1 MSIRVSGVY
10 LVPSPAAN
18 NEPANEKPSNL
29 SVENNLHQQHH
40 HHHHHAAK
48 TVTIVAGP
56 QRSNSLDYLNFEEK
70 RQIIASSLSL
80 SDFLAHG
87 PAAAAAAAKEVAANT
102 VIAKKQNGAALRTNS
117 LGSGART
124 PPLERKSKFSAL
136 GRLFKPWKW
145 KRKKKSDKFEAASLS
160 LERKISVRASRDEL
174 VQKGILLPVIRSTS
188 FPENETGGDSP
199 DSQKP
204 PTPQQTPQQQQQQQQ
219 HQHQQQ
225 QQQQQANIGGIGGGG
240 GGGTPAATPTSAVGT
255 VQQSQQSQQ
264 VASATPT
271 PTTANPHSTG
281 PPSNQPS
288 PHPSPLYP
296 GIPQPG
302 QPNGNTQASTSSR
315 TPTRLRGTIV
325 AVVISLGLRAQPSR
339 RSARHPSA
347 ARSAIFGRVRPA
359 RDKERRRAAD
369 RSVRWTLLRGAHL
382 EWSVDCTRFR
392 RARAQ
397 LVIDS
402 HFRHRSASSE
412 LCEICQG
419 HTVIAKISS
428 QVSESSRRA
437 SADLWIHPS
446 RGSTGGGRIVEIQRF
461 RDEDSFFPVQNLL
474 STLTPR
480 SILKR
485 IDEVVIERIHI
496 ISERRVERANTKSQK
511 EEMSGVGF
519 LAAVKTFTPGGRRR
533 RRCEK
538 QQKVLEL
545 PPGYAMQPD
554 VVPCWDAA
562 PPITPPAAFLP
573 PGYKK
578 GFPEPKKEKTEQS
591 ANGAVSPSG
600 EPQPNQGTATTGSL
614 PISAAPPNS
623 GDQQKPSRPNT
634 LEARVVAR
642 RLILFDMEKGVLDQ
656 SSENQ
661 QVIERCYP
669 LPPQNT
675 LMLSELPEP
684 PIPLSEIGP
693 IPPPPMFSSSSPTL
707 LLAKQRQ
714 IRNPLSS
721 DYEDEEDEEDFDV
734 EEEDNMYVPRM
745 SQPDPTI
752 DTSRVEEI
760 PAKEPK
766 FHAVPLKSVLK
777 KRGSGSGPGTPQ
789 NTPTQENRP
798 LTLRQELH
806 ASFNSRPV
814 RFGLA
819 LPCTL
824 ENKENARPY
833 VIREDAD
840 GDSGDGQV
848 LYRDEYDDEKSRLAA
863 KIARKESLSLKLAL
877 RPDRQ
882 ELINRNILQLQT
894 DNERQETKEAIG
906 AKLIRRLSMRPTQE
920 ELEERN
926 ILKKQSPA
934 EEKKQKE
941 EKKRYLLRKL
951 SFRPTVEELKE
962 KKIIRFNDY
971 IEVTQA
977 HDYDRRADKP
987 WTRLTPKD
995 KAAIRKELNEFKS
1008 SEMAVHE
1015 DSRHLTRFHRP

>member
-18 NEPANEKPSNL
+18 EGNNEKAGNL
-29 SVENNLHQQHH
+29 PAENNLHQQ

-188 FPENETGGDSP
+188 FPENETITDST
-199 DSQKP
+199 DGQKP
-204 PTPQQTPQQQQQQQQ
+204 PTPQQT
-219 HQHQQQ
+219 HQQQ
-225 QQQQQANIGGIGGGG
+225 QQQPASEGVGTGGS
-240 GGGTPAATPTSAVGT
+240 GTPAATPTSAGT
-255 VQQSQQSQQ
+255 MQQSQQSQQ
-264 VASATPT
+264 VTSATPT

-281 PPSNQPS
+281 PPSDQPS
-288 PHPSPLYP
+288 PHLSSLYP

-302 QPNGNTQASTSSR
+302 QPNGSTQ
-315 TPTRLRGTIV
+315 
-325 AVVISLGLRAQPSR
+325 
-339 RSARHPSA
+339 
-347 ARSAIFGRVRPA
+347 
-359 RDKERRRAAD
+359 
-369 RSVRWTLLRGAHL
+369 
-382 EWSVDCTRFR
+382 VD
-392 RARAQ
+392 
-397 LVIDS
+397 
-402 HFRHRSASSE
+402 
-412 LCEICQG
+412 
-419 HTVIAKISS
+419 
-428 QVSESSRRA
+428 
-437 SADLWIHPS
+437 
-446 RGSTGGGRIVEIQRF
+446 
-461 RDEDSFFPVQNLL
+461 
-474 STLTPR
+474 
-480 SILKR
+480 
-485 IDEVVIERIHI
+485 
-496 ISERRVERANTKSQK
+496 
-511 EEMSGVGF
+511 
-519 LAAVKTFTPGGRRR
+519 
-533 RRCEK
+533 
-538 QQKVLEL
+538 
-545 PPGYAMQPD
+545 
-554 VVPCWDAA
+554 
-562 PPITPPAAFLP
+562 
-573 PGYKK
+573 
-578 GFPEPKKEKTEQS
+578 
-591 ANGAVSPSG
+591 
-600 EPQPNQGTATTGSL
+600 
-614 PISAAPPNS
+614 
-623 GDQQKPSRPNT
+623 
-634 LEARVVAR
+634 
-642 RLILFDMEKGVLDQ
+642 KGVLEQ
-656 SSENQ
+656 SGENQ
-661 QVIERCYP
+661 QVIEWCFP
-669 LPPQNT
+669 LPSQNT
-675 LMLSELPEP
+675 MMLSELPEP

-714 IRNPLSS
+714 TRNPLSS
-721 DYEDEEDEEDFDV
+721 DYEDEEDEEDFDGDD
-734 EEEDNMYVPRM
+734 EDNVYVVRM

-798 LTLRQELH
+798 LTLRQELQ
-806 ASFNSRPV
+806 ASFKRPPLRPRMRICSRPV
-814 RFGLA
+814 RFGFA
-819 LPCTL
+819 LPSTL

-833 VIREDAD
+833 VIREDVD

-848 LYRDEYDDEKSRLAA
+848 LYRDDYDDEKSRLAA
-863 KIARKESLSLKLAL
+863 KIARKESLSLKLSL

-882 ELINRNILQLQT
+882 ELINRNILQLQS

-977 HDYDRRADKP
+977 HEYDRRADKP

-1015 DSRHLTRFHRP
+1015 NSRHLTRFHRP

>member
-10 LVPSPAAN
+10 LVPSTPAAN
-18 NEPANEKPSNL
+18 EPNNEKPSNL
-29 SVENNLHQQHH
+29 SVENSLHQQ

-174 VQKGILLPVIRSTS
+174 VQKGILLPVIRTTS
-188 FPENETGGDSP
+188 FPENETASDSP
-199 DSQKP
+199 DGQKP

-219 HQHQQQ
+219 QQQSQQQ
-225 QQQQQANIGGIGGGG
+225 QQQQQQQPGTGVHAGGGG
-240 GGGTPAATPTSAVGT
+240 NPASTPTST
-255 VQQSQQSQQ
+255 SNTQQSQQSQQ
-264 VASATPT
+264 AGSATPT

-281 PPSNQPS
+281 PPSSNQPS

-296 GIPQPG
+296 GMPQPG
-302 QPNGNTQASTSSR
+302 QPNGSTQ
-315 TPTRLRGTIV
+315 
-325 AVVISLGLRAQPSR
+325 
-339 RSARHPSA
+339 
-347 ARSAIFGRVRPA
+347 
-359 RDKERRRAAD
+359 
-369 RSVRWTLLRGAHL
+369 
-382 EWSVDCTRFR
+382 
-392 RARAQ
+392 
-397 LVIDS
+397 
-402 HFRHRSASSE
+402 
-412 LCEICQG
+412 
-419 HTVIAKISS
+419 
-428 QVSESSRRA
+428 
-437 SADLWIHPS
+437 
-446 RGSTGGGRIVEIQRF
+446 
-461 RDEDSFFPVQNLL
+461 
-474 STLTPR
+474 
-480 SILKR
+480 
-485 IDEVVIERIHI
+485 
-496 ISERRVERANTKSQK
+496 
-511 EEMSGVGF
+511 
-519 LAAVKTFTPGGRRR
+519 
-533 RRCEK
+533 
-538 QQKVLEL
+538 
-545 PPGYAMQPD
+545 
-554 VVPCWDAA
+554 
-562 PPITPPAAFLP
+562 
-573 PGYKK
+573 
-578 GFPEPKKEKTEQS
+578 EPKKEKTEQS

-600 EPQPNQGTATTGSL
+600 EPQSNQGTATIGTTGSV
-614 PISAAPPNS
+614 PVTASTPNS
-623 GDQQKPSRPNT
+623 GDHQKPSRPNT
-634 LEARVVAR
+634 LEARVMAG
-642 RLILFDMEKGVLDQ
+642 RLILFDMDKGVLDQ
-656 SSENQ
+656 SSENNQ

-707 LLAKQRQ
+707 LMGRQR
-714 IRNPLSS
+714 RTRPRRFTWEPYEA
-721 DYEDEEDEEDFDV
+721 DEDEEEVDA
-734 EEEDNMYVPRM
+734 EEEDNMYNMPRM
-745 SQPDPTI
+745 SQPDPSI
-752 DTSRVEEI
+752 DTSRFEEI

-777 KRGSGSGPGTPQ
+777 KRSSGSGPGTPQ

-806 ASFNSRPV
+806 ASFVLANSRPV

-840 GDSGDGQV
+840 GEPGDGQV
-848 LYRDEYDDEKSRLAA
+848 LYRDEYEDEKSRLAA

-894 DNERQETKEAIG
+894 DNEKQETKQAIG

>member
-10 LVPSPAAN
+10 LVPTSPGAN
-18 NEPANEKPSNL
+18 DNGGNDKNL
-29 SVENNLHQQHH
+29 DHHHQQQQQQQQQHH
-40 HHHHHAAK
+40 HHHHHHHHSTK
-48 TVTIVAGP
+48 TVTIVTAP

-160 LERKISVRASRDEL
+160 LERKISVRATRDEL
-174 VQKGILLPVIRSTS
+174 VQKGILQPVIRSTS
-188 FPENETGGDSP
+188 FPENETINESADA
-199 DSQKP
+199 QKP
-204 PTPQQTPQQQQQQQQ
+204 PTPQQAPQQQQQQLPLL
-219 HQHQQQ
+219 QQQ
-225 QQQQQANIGGIGGGG
+225 QQQPSGGTVTGGIGGGD
-240 GGGTPAATPTSAVGT
+240 GTPAATPTSAVNL
-255 VQQSQQSQQ
+255 QQSQQAIS
-264 VASATPT
+264 SATPT

-281 PPSNQPS
+281 PPSNNQPS

-296 GIPQPG
+296 GIPQQVG
-302 QPNGNTQASTSSR
+302 QPNGSTQ
-315 TPTRLRGTIV
+315 
-325 AVVISLGLRAQPSR
+325 
-339 RSARHPSA
+339 
-347 ARSAIFGRVRPA
+347 
-359 RDKERRRAAD
+359 
-369 RSVRWTLLRGAHL
+369 
-382 EWSVDCTRFR
+382 
-392 RARAQ
+392 
-397 LVIDS
+397 
-402 HFRHRSASSE
+402 
-412 LCEICQG
+412 
-419 HTVIAKISS
+419 
-428 QVSESSRRA
+428 
-437 SADLWIHPS
+437 
-446 RGSTGGGRIVEIQRF
+446 VE
-461 RDEDSFFPVQNLL
+461 
-474 STLTPR
+474 
-480 SILKR
+480 KR
-485 IDEVVIERIHI
+485 
-496 ISERRVERANTKSQK
+496 
-511 EEMSGVGF
+511 
-519 LAAVKTFTPGGRRR
+519 
-533 RRCEK
+533 
-538 QQKVLEL
+538 
-545 PPGYAMQPD
+545 
-554 VVPCWDAA
+554 
-562 PPITPPAAFLP
+562 
-573 PGYKK
+573 
-578 GFPEPKKEKTEQS
+578 
-591 ANGAVSPSG
+591 
-600 EPQPNQGTATTGSL
+600 
-614 PISAAPPNS
+614 
-623 GDQQKPSRPNT
+623 
-634 LEARVVAR
+634 
-642 RLILFDMEKGVLDQ
+642 VLDPQ
-656 SSENQ
+656 GADQ
-661 QVIERCYP
+661 QVIEKCYP

-693 IPPPPMFSSSSPTL
+693 IPPPPMFSSPSPTL
-707 LLAKQRQ
+707 LARQRQ
-714 IRNPLSS
+714 IPLS
-721 DYEDEEDEEDFDV
+721 DCEDEDEEDIDV
-734 EEEDNMYVPRM
+734 EEEDDNMYVFRV
-745 SQPDPTI
+745 SQPDPAI

-777 KRGSGSGPGTPQ
+777 KRGPGSGPGTPQ

-806 ASFNSRPV
+806 ASFKRPPLRPRMRICSRPV

-833 VIREDAD
+833 VIREDVD
-840 GDSGDGQV
+840 GDPGDGQV
-848 LYRDEYDDEKSRLAA
+848 LYRDDYDDEKSRLAA

>member
-1 MSIRVSGVY
+1 MSLWRF
-10 LVPSPAAN
+10 
-18 NEPANEKPSNL
+18 
-29 SVENNLHQQHH
+29 
-40 HHHHHAAK
+40 
-48 TVTIVAGP
+48 GP
-56 QRSNSLDYLNFEEK
+56 FRD
-70 RQIIASSLSL
+70 
-80 SDFLAHG
+80 
-87 PAAAAAAAKEVAANT
+87 
-102 VIAKKQNGAALRTNS
+102 AKKQNGAALRTNS

-188 FPENETGGDSP
+188 FPENETISESATDA
-199 DSQKP
+199 QKP
-204 PTPQQTPQQQQQQQQ
+204 PSPQQTPQQQQQQQQ
-219 HQHQQQ
+219 PSQQQ
-225 QQQQQANIGGIGGGG
+225 PPGGTVAGGTGGGD
-240 GGGTPAATPTSAVGT
+240 GTPAATPTSVGN
-255 VQQSQQSQQ
+255 VQQSQQA
-264 VASATPT
+264 VPSATPT
-271 PTTANPHSTG
+271 PTTANPHSTAG
-281 PPSNQPS
+281 PPSSNQPS

-296 GIPQPG
+296 VMPPQAS
-302 QPNGNTQASTSSR
+302 QPNGSTQ
-315 TPTRLRGTIV
+315 
-325 AVVISLGLRAQPSR
+325 
-339 RSARHPSA
+339 
-347 ARSAIFGRVRPA
+347 
-359 RDKERRRAAD
+359 
-369 RSVRWTLLRGAHL
+369 
-382 EWSVDCTRFR
+382 
-392 RARAQ
+392 
-397 LVIDS
+397 
-402 HFRHRSASSE
+402 
-412 LCEICQG
+412 
-419 HTVIAKISS
+419 
-428 QVSESSRRA
+428 
-437 SADLWIHPS
+437 
-446 RGSTGGGRIVEIQRF
+446 
-461 RDEDSFFPVQNLL
+461 
-474 STLTPR
+474 
-480 SILKR
+480 
-485 IDEVVIERIHI
+485 
-496 ISERRVERANTKSQK
+496 
-511 EEMSGVGF
+511 
-519 LAAVKTFTPGGRRR
+519 
-533 RRCEK
+533 
-538 QQKVLEL
+538 
-545 PPGYAMQPD
+545 
-554 VVPCWDAA
+554 
-562 PPITPPAAFLP
+562 
-573 PGYKK
+573 
-578 GFPEPKKEKTEQS
+578 EPKKEKTEQN
-591 ANGAVSPSG
+591 ANGAISPNG
-600 EPQPNQGTATTGSL
+600 EPQAANLGTATTGSAV
-614 PISAAPPNS
+614 PVPGPAPDAGN
-623 GDQQKPSRPNT
+623 QQKPNRPNT
-634 LEARVVAR
+634 LDPRVIAR
-642 RLILFDMEKGVLDQ
+642 RLILFDMDKGVLDQ
-656 SSENQ
+656 SADNQ

-693 IPPPPMFSSSSPTL
+693 IPPPPMFSSPSPTL
-707 LLAKQRQ
+707 LARQRQ
-714 IRNPLSS
+714 IPVS
-721 DYEDEEDEEDFDV
+721 DCEDEDEEDVDV
-734 EEEDNMYVPRM
+734 EEEDDNMYAFRV
-745 SQPDPTI
+745 SQPDPAI

-806 ASFNSRPV
+806 ASFKRPPLRPRMRICSRPV

-848 LYRDEYDDEKSRLAA
+848 LYRDDYDDEKNSTPSVSTGRLAA

>member
-1 MSIRVSGVY
+1 MSVRVSGVY
-10 LVPSPAAN
+10 LVPTSATNAN
-18 NEPANEKPSNL
+18 NESNNERSN
-29 SVENNLHQQHH
+29 NNLVPSHESNFQQAQQHQQHQQQHH
-40 HHHHHAAK
+40 HHHHDHQQLQQQRHQQQQQHRQQQQQQQYHPTK
-48 TVTIVAGP
+48 TVTIAPTP

-87 PAAAAAAAKEVAANT
+87 PAAAAAAAAKEVAANT
-102 VIAKKQNGAALRTNS
+102 VIAKKQNGTALRTNS

-188 FPENETGGDSP
+188 FPENETIGDLT
-199 DSQKP
+199 DTQKP
-204 PTPQQTPQQQQQQQQ
+204 PSPQLTPQQQQQSQQQSQQQQQQQQ
-219 HQHQQQ
+219 QQSQQQSQQQQQHQSQQTQSQQQ
-225 QQQQQANIGGIGGGG
+225 QQQQQLQQQQQQQLQQQQQQQVQSVNISNGAGN
-240 GGGTPAATPTSAVGT
+240 TSVPTSTST
-255 VQQSQQSQQ
+255 VSLQQSQQ
-264 VASATPT
+264 VASSTPT
-271 PTTANPHSTG
+271 PTTANSHSSG
-281 PPSNQPS
+281 SSNNSS
-288 PHPSPLYP
+288 PHPPPHYP
-296 GIPQPG
+296 GIPSSQGG
-302 QPNGNTQASTSSR
+302 QTNGNTQ
-315 TPTRLRGTIV
+315 
-325 AVVISLGLRAQPSR
+325 
-339 RSARHPSA
+339 
-347 ARSAIFGRVRPA
+347 
-359 RDKERRRAAD
+359 
-369 RSVRWTLLRGAHL
+369 
-382 EWSVDCTRFR
+382 
-392 RARAQ
+392 
-397 LVIDS
+397 
-402 HFRHRSASSE
+402 
-412 LCEICQG
+412 
-419 HTVIAKISS
+419 
-428 QVSESSRRA
+428 
-437 SADLWIHPS
+437 
-446 RGSTGGGRIVEIQRF
+446 
-461 RDEDSFFPVQNLL
+461 
-474 STLTPR
+474 
-480 SILKR
+480 
-485 IDEVVIERIHI
+485 
-496 ISERRVERANTKSQK
+496 
-511 EEMSGVGF
+511 
-519 LAAVKTFTPGGRRR
+519 
-533 RRCEK
+533 
-538 QQKVLEL
+538 
-545 PPGYAMQPD
+545 
-554 VVPCWDAA
+554 
-562 PPITPPAAFLP
+562 
-573 PGYKK
+573 
-578 GFPEPKKEKTEQS
+578 EPKKEKTEQS
-591 ANGAVSPSG
+591 ANGAVSASA
-600 EPQPNQGTATTGSL
+600 ETQVNQSTTTGVGV
-614 PISAAPPNS
+614 PISGTTTNTG
-623 GDQQKPSRPNT
+623 GDQQKPNRPNT
-634 LEARVVAR
+634 LDARVVAR

-656 SSENQ
+656 SAENQQ

-693 IPPPPMFSSSSPTL
+693 IPPPPMFSSPSPTMVTR
-707 LLAKQRQ
+707 QRQ
-714 IRNPLSS
+714 QQIPLS
-721 DYEDEEDEEDFDV
+721 DCEDEVYVSFVDDEDIDV
-734 EEEDNMYVPRM
+734 EEEDDNLYVFRV
-745 SQPDPTI
+745 SQPDPAI
-752 DTSRVEEI
+752 DTSRIEEI

-766 FHAVPLKSVLK
+766 FHAMPLKSALK
-777 KRGSGSGPGTPQ
+777 KKGSGSGPGTPQ

-833 VIREDAD
+833 VIREDVD
-840 GDSGDGQV
+840 GDGSDGQV
-848 LYRDEYDDEKSRLAA
+848 LYREDYDDEKTRLAA

-906 AKLIRRLSMRPTQE
+906 ARLIRRLSMRPTQE

>member
-1 MSIRVSGVY
+1 MAETRDSAVVADTVTGAASGQQPTIPESGAPRDED
-10 LVPSPAAN
+10 PSGRP
-18 NEPANEKPSNL
+18 
-29 SVENNLHQQHH
+29 VEENT
-40 HHHHHAAK
+40 K
-48 TVTIVAGP
+48 TVVSEAADKEQT
-56 QRSNSLDYLNFEEK
+56 K
-70 RQIIASSLSL
+70 QING
-80 SDFLAHG
+80 D
-87 PAAAAAAAKEVAANT
+87 V
-102 VIAKKQNGAALRTNS
+102 AKKQNGAALRTNS

-188 FPENETGGDSP
+188 YPENETISESATDA
-199 DSQKP
+199 QKP
-204 PTPQQTPQQQQQQQQ
+204 PSPQQTPQQQQQQQQ
-219 HQHQQQ
+219 PSQQQ
-225 QQQQQANIGGIGGGG
+225 PPGGTVAGGTGGGD
-240 GGGTPAATPTSAVGT
+240 GTPAATPTSAGN
-255 VQQSQQSQQ
+255 VQQSQQA
-264 VASATPT
+264 VPSATPT
-271 PTTANPHSTG
+271 PTTTNPHSTAG
-281 PPSNQPS
+281 PPSSNQPS

-296 GIPQPG
+296 VMPQ
-302 QPNGNTQASTSSR
+302 QAS
-315 TPTRLRGTIV
+315 
-325 AVVISLGLRAQPSR
+325 
-339 RSARHPSA
+339 
-347 ARSAIFGRVRPA
+347 
-359 RDKERRRAAD
+359 
-369 RSVRWTLLRGAHL
+369 
-382 EWSVDCTRFR
+382 
-392 RARAQ
+392 Q
-397 LVIDS
+397 LN
-402 HFRHRSASSE
+402 
-412 LCEICQG
+412 
-419 HTVIAKISS
+419 
-428 QVSESSRRA
+428 
-437 SADLWIHPS
+437 
-446 RGSTGGGRIVEIQRF
+446 GSTQ
-461 RDEDSFFPVQNLL
+461 
-474 STLTPR
+474 
-480 SILKR
+480 
-485 IDEVVIERIHI
+485 
-496 ISERRVERANTKSQK
+496 
-511 EEMSGVGF
+511 
-519 LAAVKTFTPGGRRR
+519 
-533 RRCEK
+533 
-538 QQKVLEL
+538 
-545 PPGYAMQPD
+545 
-554 VVPCWDAA
+554 
-562 PPITPPAAFLP
+562 
-573 PGYKK
+573 
-578 GFPEPKKEKTEQS
+578 EPKKEKTEQN
-591 ANGAVSPSG
+591 ANGAISPNG
-600 EPQPNQGTATTGSL
+600 EPQAANLGTATTGSAV
-614 PISAAPPNS
+614 PVPGPAPDAGN
-623 GDQQKPSRPNT
+623 QQKPNRPNT
-634 LEARVVAR
+634 LDPRVIAR
-642 RLILFDMEKGVLDQ
+642 RLILFDMDKGVLDQ
-656 SSENQ
+656 SADNQ

-693 IPPPPMFSSSSPTL
+693 IPPPPMFSSPSPTL
-707 LLAKQRQ
+707 LARQRQ
-714 IRNPLSS
+714 IPVS
-721 DYEDEEDEEDFDV
+721 DCEDEDEEDVDV
-734 EEEDNMYVPRM
+734 EEEDDNMYAFRV
-745 SQPDPTI
+745 SQPDPAI

-806 ASFNSRPV
+806 ASFKRPPLRPRMRICSRPV

-833 VIREDAD
+833 VIREDTD

-848 LYRDEYDDEKSRLAA
+848 LYRDDYDDEKNSMPSVSTGRLAA

>member
-10 LVPSPAAN
+10 LVPAASPGATDNAGN
-18 NEPANEKPSNL
+18 DKGGSLA
-29 SVENNLHQQHH
+29 VEGNLHHHHQQQQHQHH
-40 HHHHHAAK
+40 HHHSTTK
-48 TVTIVAGP
+48 TVTIVTAP

-87 PAAAAAAAKEVAANT
+87 PTAAAAAAKEVAANT

-188 FPENETGGDSP
+188 FLENETISDP
-199 DSQKP
+199 AADAQKP
-204 PTPQQTPQQQQQQQQ
+204 PTPQQTPQQPQQQQPPS
-219 HQHQQQ
+219 QHQQQ
-225 QQQQQANIGGIGGGG
+225 PCGGTVSTGGGD
-240 GGGTPAATPTSAVGT
+240 GTPVVTPTSASNA
-255 VQQSQQSQQ
+255 QQSQQSQQ
-264 VASATPT
+264 AVPSVTPT
-271 PTTANPHSTG
+271 STANPHSGIG
-281 PPSNQPS
+281 PPSSNQPS

-296 GIPQPG
+296 GMPQQTG
-302 QPNGNTQASTSSR
+302 QSNGGTQ
-315 TPTRLRGTIV
+315 
-325 AVVISLGLRAQPSR
+325 
-339 RSARHPSA
+339 
-347 ARSAIFGRVRPA
+347 
-359 RDKERRRAAD
+359 
-369 RSVRWTLLRGAHL
+369 
-382 EWSVDCTRFR
+382 
-392 RARAQ
+392 
-397 LVIDS
+397 
-402 HFRHRSASSE
+402 
-412 LCEICQG
+412 
-419 HTVIAKISS
+419 
-428 QVSESSRRA
+428 
-437 SADLWIHPS
+437 
-446 RGSTGGGRIVEIQRF
+446 
-461 RDEDSFFPVQNLL
+461 
-474 STLTPR
+474 
-480 SILKR
+480 
-485 IDEVVIERIHI
+485 
-496 ISERRVERANTKSQK
+496 
-511 EEMSGVGF
+511 
-519 LAAVKTFTPGGRRR
+519 
-533 RRCEK
+533 
-538 QQKVLEL
+538 
-545 PPGYAMQPD
+545 
-554 VVPCWDAA
+554 
-562 PPITPPAAFLP
+562 
-573 PGYKK
+573 
-578 GFPEPKKEKTEQS
+578 EPKKEKTEQS
-591 ANGAVSPSG
+591 ANGAISPSG
-600 EPQPNQGTATTGSL
+600 GEPQAANLGSATTG
-614 PISAAPPNS
+614 PAAPVTGPVPDH
-623 GDQQKPSRPNT
+623 GDQQKPNRPNT
-634 LEARVVAR
+634 LDARVVAR
-642 RLILFDMEKGVLDQ
+642 RLILFDMDKGVLDQ
-656 SSENQ
+656 SADNQ

-669 LPPQNT
+669 LPSQNTT

-693 IPPPPMFSSSSPTL
+693 IPPPPMFSSPSPTL
-707 LLAKQRQ
+707 LTRQRQ
-714 IRNPLSS
+714 IPLS
-721 DYEDEEDEEDFDV
+721 DCEDEDEDDVDV
-734 EEEDNMYVPRM
+734 EEEDDNMYVFRV
-745 SQPDPTI
+745 SQPDPSI

-806 ASFNSRPV
+806 ASFKRPPLRPRMRICSRPV

-848 LYRDEYDDEKSRLAA
+848 LYRDDYDDEKNSTPSVSTGRLAA

-1015 DSRHLTRFHRP
+1015 ESRHLTRFHRP

>member
-10 LVPSPAAN
+10 LVPTSPGATDNGGNDKSGGLA
-18 NEPANEKPSNL
+18 
-29 SVENNLHQQHH
+29 VDGNLHHQQQHH
-40 HHHHHAAK
+40 HHHHHSTTK
-48 TVTIVAGP
+48 TVTIVTAP

-188 FPENETGGDSP
+188 FPENETISESATDA
-199 DSQKP
+199 QKP

-219 HQHQQQ
+219 PSQQQ
-225 QQQQQANIGGIGGGG
+225 PPGGTVAGGTGGGD
-240 GGGTPAATPTSAVGT
+240 GTPAATPTSAGN
-255 VQQSQQSQQ
+255 VQQSQQA
-264 VASATPT
+264 VPSATPT
-271 PTTANPHSTG
+271 PTTANPHSTAG
-281 PPSNQPS
+281 PPSSNQPS

-296 GIPQPG
+296 VMPQQAS
-302 QPNGNTQASTSSR
+302 QPNGSTQ
-315 TPTRLRGTIV
+315 
-325 AVVISLGLRAQPSR
+325 
-339 RSARHPSA
+339 
-347 ARSAIFGRVRPA
+347 
-359 RDKERRRAAD
+359 
-369 RSVRWTLLRGAHL
+369 
-382 EWSVDCTRFR
+382 
-392 RARAQ
+392 
-397 LVIDS
+397 
-402 HFRHRSASSE
+402 
-412 LCEICQG
+412 
-419 HTVIAKISS
+419 
-428 QVSESSRRA
+428 
-437 SADLWIHPS
+437 
-446 RGSTGGGRIVEIQRF
+446 
-461 RDEDSFFPVQNLL
+461 
-474 STLTPR
+474 
-480 SILKR
+480 
-485 IDEVVIERIHI
+485 
-496 ISERRVERANTKSQK
+496 
-511 EEMSGVGF
+511 
-519 LAAVKTFTPGGRRR
+519 
-533 RRCEK
+533 
-538 QQKVLEL
+538 
-545 PPGYAMQPD
+545 
-554 VVPCWDAA
+554 
-562 PPITPPAAFLP
+562 
-573 PGYKK
+573 
-578 GFPEPKKEKTEQS
+578 EPKKEKTEQN
-591 ANGAVSPSG
+591 ANGAISPNG
-600 EPQPNQGTATTGSL
+600 EPQAANLGTATTGSAV
-614 PISAAPPNS
+614 PVPGPAPDAGN
-623 GDQQKPSRPNT
+623 QQKPNRPNT
-634 LEARVVAR
+634 LDPRVIAR
-642 RLILFDMEKGVLDQ
+642 RLILFDMDKGVLDQ
-656 SSENQ
+656 SADNQ

-693 IPPPPMFSSSSPTL
+693 IPPPPMFSSPSPTL
-707 LLAKQRQ
+707 LARQRQ
-714 IRNPLSS
+714 IPVS
-721 DYEDEEDEEDFDV
+721 DCEDEDEEDVDV
-734 EEEDNMYVPRM
+734 EEEDDNMYAFRV
-745 SQPDPTI
+745 SQPDPAI

-848 LYRDEYDDEKSRLAA
+848 LYRDDYDDEKNSTPSVSTGRLAA

>member
-18 NEPANEKPSNL
+18 NESGNEKPSNL
-29 SVENNLHQQHH
+29 SVENNLHQQ
-40 HHHHHAAK
+40 HHHHAAK

-188 FPENETGGDSP
+188 FPENETAGDSP
-199 DSQKP
+199 DGQKP

-219 HQHQQQ
+219 QPQQQ
-225 QQQQQANIGGIGGGG
+225 QPAAGGIGTGGVG
-240 GGGTPAATPTSAVGT
+240 GGGTPAATPTSAGT

-302 QPNGNTQASTSSR
+302 QPNGSTQ
-315 TPTRLRGTIV
+315 
-325 AVVISLGLRAQPSR
+325 
-339 RSARHPSA
+339 
-347 ARSAIFGRVRPA
+347 
-359 RDKERRRAAD
+359 
-369 RSVRWTLLRGAHL
+369 
-382 EWSVDCTRFR
+382 
-392 RARAQ
+392 
-397 LVIDS
+397 
-402 HFRHRSASSE
+402 
-412 LCEICQG
+412 
-419 HTVIAKISS
+419 
-428 QVSESSRRA
+428 
-437 SADLWIHPS
+437 
-446 RGSTGGGRIVEIQRF
+446 
-461 RDEDSFFPVQNLL
+461 
-474 STLTPR
+474 
-480 SILKR
+480 
-485 IDEVVIERIHI
+485 
-496 ISERRVERANTKSQK
+496 
-511 EEMSGVGF
+511 
-519 LAAVKTFTPGGRRR
+519 
-533 RRCEK
+533 
-538 QQKVLEL
+538 
-545 PPGYAMQPD
+545 
-554 VVPCWDAA
+554 
-562 PPITPPAAFLP
+562 
-573 PGYKK
+573 
-578 GFPEPKKEKTEQS
+578 EPKKEKTEQS

-600 EPQPNQGTATTGSL
+600 EPQANQGTATTV
-614 PISAAPPNS
+614 PISVAPPNS
-623 GDQQKPSRPNT
+623 GNQQKPSRPNT

-642 RLILFDMEKGVLDQ
+642 RLILFDTELEKGVLDQ

-721 DYEDEEDEEDFDV
+721 DYEEEEDEEDFDV

-745 SQPDPTI
+745 SQPDPAI

-806 ASFNSRPV
+806 ASFKRPPLRPRMRICSRPV

-1015 DSRHLTRFHRP
+1015 DSRHLTR

>member
-1 MSIRVSGVY
+1 MSVRVSGVY
-10 LVPSPAAN
+10 LVPTSATNAN
-18 NEPANEKPSNL
+18 NESNNERSN
-29 SVENNLHQQHH
+29 NNLVPSHESNFQQAQQHQQHQQQHH
-40 HHHHHAAK
+40 HHHHDHQQLQQQRHQQQQQHRQQQQQQQYHPTK
-48 TVTIVAGP
+48 TVTIAPTP

-87 PAAAAAAAKEVAANT
+87 PAAAAAAAAKEVAANT
-102 VIAKKQNGAALRTNS
+102 VIAKKQNGTALRTNS

-188 FPENETGGDSP
+188 FPENETIGDLT
-199 DSQKP
+199 DTQKP
-204 PTPQQTPQQQQQQQQ
+204 PSPQLTPQQQQQSQQQSQQQQQQQQ
-219 HQHQQQ
+219 QQSQQQSQQQQQHQSQQTQSQQQ
-225 QQQQQANIGGIGGGG
+225 QQQQQLQQQQQQQLQQQQQQQVQSVNISNGAGN
-240 GGGTPAATPTSAVGT
+240 TSVPTSTST
-255 VQQSQQSQQ
+255 VSLQQSQQ
-264 VASATPT
+264 VASSTPT
-271 PTTANPHSTG
+271 PTTANSHSSG
-281 PPSNQPS
+281 SSNNSS
-288 PHPSPLYP
+288 PHPPPHYP
-296 GIPQPG
+296 GIPSSQGG
-302 QPNGNTQASTSSR
+302 QTNGNTQ
-315 TPTRLRGTIV
+315 V
-325 AVVISLGLRAQPSR
+325 
-339 RSARHPSA
+339 
-347 ARSAIFGRVRPA
+347 
-359 RDKERRRAAD
+359 
-369 RSVRWTLLRGAHL
+369 
-382 EWSVDCTRFR
+382 
-392 RARAQ
+392 
-397 LVIDS
+397 
-402 HFRHRSASSE
+402 
-412 LCEICQG
+412 
-419 HTVIAKISS
+419 
-428 QVSESSRRA
+428 
-437 SADLWIHPS
+437 
-446 RGSTGGGRIVEIQRF
+446 
-461 RDEDSFFPVQNLL
+461 
-474 STLTPR
+474 
-480 SILKR
+480 
-485 IDEVVIERIHI
+485 
-496 ISERRVERANTKSQK
+496 
-511 EEMSGVGF
+511 
-519 LAAVKTFTPGGRRR
+519 
-533 RRCEK
+533 
-538 QQKVLEL
+538 
-545 PPGYAMQPD
+545 
-554 VVPCWDAA
+554 
-562 PPITPPAAFLP
+562 
-573 PGYKK
+573 
-578 GFPEPKKEKTEQS
+578 
-591 ANGAVSPSG
+591 
-600 EPQPNQGTATTGSL
+600 
-614 PISAAPPNS
+614 
-623 GDQQKPSRPNT
+623 
-634 LEARVVAR
+634 
-642 RLILFDMEKGVLDQ
+642 EKGVLDQ
-656 SSENQ
+656 SAENQQ

-693 IPPPPMFSSSSPTL
+693 IPPPPMFSSPSPTMVTR
-707 LLAKQRQ
+707 QRQ
-714 IRNPLSS
+714 QQIPLS
-721 DYEDEEDEEDFDV
+721 DCEDEVYVSFVDDEDIDV
-734 EEEDNMYVPRM
+734 EEEDDNLYVFRV
-745 SQPDPTI
+745 SQPDPAI
-752 DTSRVEEI
+752 DTSRIEEI

-766 FHAVPLKSVLK
+766 FHAMPLKSALK
-777 KRGSGSGPGTPQ
+777 KKGSGSGPGTPQ

-806 ASFNSRPV
+806 ASFKRPPLRPRMRICSRPV

-833 VIREDAD
+833 VIREDVD
-840 GDSGDGQV
+840 GDGSDGQV
-848 LYRDEYDDEKSRLAA
+848 LYREDYDDEKTRLAA

-906 AKLIRRLSMRPTQE
+906 ARLIRRLSMRPTQE

>member
-18 NEPANEKPSNL
+18 EGNNEKSGNL
-29 SVENNLHQQHH
+29 STENNLHQQH

-188 FPENETGGDSP
+188 FPENETIGDST
-199 DSQKP
+199 DGQKP
-204 PTPQQTPQQQQQQQQ
+204 PTPQQTHQQ
-219 HQHQQQ
+219 QHQQQ
-225 QQQQQANIGGIGGGG
+225 QQQQPAGEGAGTG
-240 GGGTPAATPTSAVGT
+240 GGGTPATTPTSAGT

-264 VASATPT
+264 VPSATPT

-281 PPSNQPS
+281 PPSDQPS
-288 PHPSPLYP
+288 PHLSPLYP

-302 QPNGNTQASTSSR
+302 QPNGSTQVKNGV
-315 TPTRLRGTIV
+315 LE
-325 AVVISLGLRAQPSR
+325 
-339 RSARHPSA
+339 PSA
-347 ARSAIFGRVRPA
+347 
-359 RDKERRRAAD
+359 E
-369 RSVRWTLLRGAHL
+369 
-382 EWSVDCTRFR
+382 
-392 RARAQ
+392 AQ
-397 LVIDS
+397 
-402 HFRHRSASSE
+402 E
-412 LCEICQG
+412 
-419 HTVIAKISS
+419 
-428 QVSESSRRA
+428 
-437 SADLWIHPS
+437 
-446 RGSTGGGRIVEIQRF
+446 
-461 RDEDSFFPVQNLL
+461 
-474 STLTPR
+474 
-480 SILKR
+480 
-485 IDEVVIERIHI
+485 VIEWC
-496 ISERRVERANTKSQK
+496 
-511 EEMSGVGF
+511 F
-519 LAAVKTFTPGGRRR
+519 
-533 RRCEK
+533 
-538 QQKVLEL
+538 
-545 PPGYAMQPD
+545 
-554 VVPCWDAA
+554 
-562 PPITPPAAFLP
+562 
-573 PGYKK
+573 
-578 GFPEPKKEKTEQS
+578 
-591 ANGAVSPSG
+591 
-600 EPQPNQGTATTGSL
+600 
-614 PISAAPPNS
+614 
-623 GDQQKPSRPNT
+623 
-634 LEARVVAR
+634 
-642 RLILFDMEKGVLDQ
+642 
-656 SSENQ
+656 
-661 QVIERCYP
+661 P
-669 LPPQNT
+669 LPSQNT
-675 LMLSELPEP
+675 MMLSELPEP

-714 IRNPLSS
+714 TRNPLSS
-721 DYEDEEDEEDFDV
+721 DYEEEEDEEDFDV
-734 EEEDNMYVPRM
+734 EDDDNMYVVRM
-745 SQPDPTI
+745 SQPDPAI

-798 LTLRQELH
+798 LTLRQELQ
-806 ASFNSRPV
+806 ASFKRPPLGPRRRICSRPV

-819 LPCTL
+819 LPSTL

-833 VIREDAD
+833 VIREDVD

-848 LYRDEYDDEKSRLAA
+848 LYRDDYDDEKSRLAA

-1015 DSRHLTRFHRP
+1015 NSRHLTRFHRP

>member
-10 LVPSPAAN
+10 LVPTSPGATDN
-18 NEPANEKPSNL
+18 GGNDKSGGL
-29 SVENNLHQQHH
+29 DGGLHHQQQHH
-40 HHHHHAAK
+40 HHHHHHHSTAK
-48 TVTIVAGP
+48 TVTIVTAP

-188 FPENETGGDSP
+188 FPENETISESAT

-204 PTPQQTPQQQQQQQQ
+204 PSPQQMSQQQQQQPS
-219 HQHQQQ
+219 QQQ
-225 QQQQQANIGGIGGGG
+225 QPPGVVVTGGTGGGD
-240 GGGTPAATPTSAVGT
+240 GTPVVTPTSAGN
-255 VQQSQQSQQ
+255 VQQSQQA
-264 VASATPT
+264 VPSATPT
-271 PTTANPHSTG
+271 PTTANPHSTAG
-281 PPSNQPS
+281 PPSSNQPS

-296 GIPQPG
+296 VIPQ
-302 QPNGNTQASTSSR
+302 QAS
-315 TPTRLRGTIV
+315 
-325 AVVISLGLRAQPSR
+325 
-339 RSARHPSA
+339 
-347 ARSAIFGRVRPA
+347 
-359 RDKERRRAAD
+359 
-369 RSVRWTLLRGAHL
+369 
-382 EWSVDCTRFR
+382 
-392 RARAQ
+392 Q
-397 LVIDS
+397 LN
-402 HFRHRSASSE
+402 
-412 LCEICQG
+412 
-419 HTVIAKISS
+419 
-428 QVSESSRRA
+428 
-437 SADLWIHPS
+437 
-446 RGSTGGGRIVEIQRF
+446 GSTQV
-461 RDEDSFFPVQNLL
+461 D
-474 STLTPR
+474 
-480 SILKR
+480 
-485 IDEVVIERIHI
+485 
-496 ISERRVERANTKSQK
+496 
-511 EEMSGVGF
+511 
-519 LAAVKTFTPGGRRR
+519 
-533 RRCEK
+533 
-538 QQKVLEL
+538 
-545 PPGYAMQPD
+545 
-554 VVPCWDAA
+554 
-562 PPITPPAAFLP
+562 
-573 PGYKK
+573 
-578 GFPEPKKEKTEQS
+578 
-591 ANGAVSPSG
+591 
-600 EPQPNQGTATTGSL
+600 
-614 PISAAPPNS
+614 
-623 GDQQKPSRPNT
+623 
-634 LEARVVAR
+634 
-642 RLILFDMEKGVLDQ
+642 KGVLDQ
-656 SSENQ
+656 SADNQ

-693 IPPPPMFSSSSPTL
+693 IPPPPMFSSPSPTL
-707 LLAKQRQ
+707 LARQRQ
-714 IRNPLSS
+714 IPLS
-721 DYEDEEDEEDFDV
+721 DCEDEDEEDVDAE
-734 EEEDNMYVPRM
+734 EEEDNMYAYRV
-745 SQPDPTI
+745 SQPDPAI

-766 FHAVPLKSVLK
+766 FHAMPLKSVLK
-777 KRGSGSGPGTPQ
+777 KRGPGSGPGTPQ

-806 ASFNSRPV
+806 ASFKRPPLRPRMRICSRPV

-848 LYRDEYDDEKSRLAA
+848 LYRDDYDDEKNSTLSVSIGRLAA

>member
-10 LVPSPAAN
+10 LVPTSPGATDNGGDDKSGGLA
-18 NEPANEKPSNL
+18 
-29 SVENNLHQQHH
+29 VDGNLHRQQQQQQQHH
-40 HHHHHAAK
+40 RHHRHSTTK
-48 TVTIVAGP
+48 TVTIVTAP

-188 FPENETGGDSP
+188 FPENETISESATDA
-199 DSQKP
+199 QKP
-204 PTPQQTPQQQQQQQQ
+204 PSPQQTPQQQQQQQQ
-219 HQHQQQ
+219 PSQQQ
-225 QQQQQANIGGIGGGG
+225 PPGGTVAGGTGGGD
-240 GGGTPAATPTSAVGT
+240 GTPAATPTSVGN
-255 VQQSQQSQQ
+255 VQQSQQA
-264 VASATPT
+264 VPSATPT
-271 PTTANPHSTG
+271 PTTANPHSTAG
-281 PPSNQPS
+281 PPSSNQPS

-296 GIPQPG
+296 VMPPQAS
-302 QPNGNTQASTSSR
+302 QPNGSTQ
-315 TPTRLRGTIV
+315 
-325 AVVISLGLRAQPSR
+325 
-339 RSARHPSA
+339 
-347 ARSAIFGRVRPA
+347 
-359 RDKERRRAAD
+359 
-369 RSVRWTLLRGAHL
+369 
-382 EWSVDCTRFR
+382 
-392 RARAQ
+392 
-397 LVIDS
+397 
-402 HFRHRSASSE
+402 
-412 LCEICQG
+412 
-419 HTVIAKISS
+419 
-428 QVSESSRRA
+428 
-437 SADLWIHPS
+437 
-446 RGSTGGGRIVEIQRF
+446 
-461 RDEDSFFPVQNLL
+461 
-474 STLTPR
+474 
-480 SILKR
+480 
-485 IDEVVIERIHI
+485 
-496 ISERRVERANTKSQK
+496 
-511 EEMSGVGF
+511 
-519 LAAVKTFTPGGRRR
+519 
-533 RRCEK
+533 
-538 QQKVLEL
+538 
-545 PPGYAMQPD
+545 
-554 VVPCWDAA
+554 
-562 PPITPPAAFLP
+562 
-573 PGYKK
+573 
-578 GFPEPKKEKTEQS
+578 EPKKEKTEQN
-591 ANGAVSPSG
+591 ANGAISPNG
-600 EPQPNQGTATTGSL
+600 EPQAANLGTATTGSAV
-614 PISAAPPNS
+614 PVPGPAPDAGN
-623 GDQQKPSRPNT
+623 QQKPNRPNT
-634 LEARVVAR
+634 LDPRVIAR
-642 RLILFDMEKGVLDQ
+642 RLILFDMDKGVLDQ
-656 SSENQ
+656 SADNQ

-693 IPPPPMFSSSSPTL
+693 IPPPPMFSSPSPTL
-707 LLAKQRQ
+707 LARQRQ
-714 IRNPLSS
+714 IPVS
-721 DYEDEEDEEDFDV
+721 DCEDEDEEDVDV
-734 EEEDNMYVPRM
+734 EEEDDNMYAFRV
-745 SQPDPTI
+745 SQPDPAI

-806 ASFNSRPV
+806 ASFNRPV

-848 LYRDEYDDEKSRLAA
+848 LYRDDYDDEKNSTPSVSTGRLAA

>member
-10 LVPSPAAN
+10 LVPNPAP
-18 NEPANEKPSNL
+18 NEPANEKNSNL
-29 SVENNLHQQHH
+29 SAENNLHQQHH
-40 HHHHHAAK
+40 HHHATK

-80 SDFLAHG
+80 SDFFAHG

-188 FPENETGGDSP
+188 FPENDATCDSP
-199 DSQKP
+199 DGQKP
-204 PTPQQTPQQQQQQQQ
+204 PTPQQT
-219 HQHQQQ
+219 HQQQ
-225 QQQQQANIGGIGGGG
+225 QQQQQQQPAGGVGSGP
-240 GGGTPAATPTSAVGT
+240 GGTPAATPTSVGN

-264 VASATPT
+264 VPSATPT

-296 GIPQPG
+296 GMPQVG
-302 QPNGNTQASTSSR
+302 QPNGSTQ
-315 TPTRLRGTIV
+315 
-325 AVVISLGLRAQPSR
+325 
-339 RSARHPSA
+339 
-347 ARSAIFGRVRPA
+347 
-359 RDKERRRAAD
+359 
-369 RSVRWTLLRGAHL
+369 
-382 EWSVDCTRFR
+382 
-392 RARAQ
+392 
-397 LVIDS
+397 
-402 HFRHRSASSE
+402 
-412 LCEICQG
+412 
-419 HTVIAKISS
+419 
-428 QVSESSRRA
+428 
-437 SADLWIHPS
+437 
-446 RGSTGGGRIVEIQRF
+446 
-461 RDEDSFFPVQNLL
+461 
-474 STLTPR
+474 
-480 SILKR
+480 
-485 IDEVVIERIHI
+485 
-496 ISERRVERANTKSQK
+496 
-511 EEMSGVGF
+511 
-519 LAAVKTFTPGGRRR
+519 
-533 RRCEK
+533 
-538 QQKVLEL
+538 
-545 PPGYAMQPD
+545 
-554 VVPCWDAA
+554 
-562 PPITPPAAFLP
+562 
-573 PGYKK
+573 
-578 GFPEPKKEKTEQS
+578 EPKKEKTEQS

-600 EPQPNQGTATTGSL
+600 DPQANQGTATTGSVS
-614 PISAAPPNS
+614 ISAAAPNS

-693 IPPPPMFSSSSPTL
+693 IPPPPMFSSTSPTL

-734 EEEDNMYVPRM
+734 EEEDNMYVARM
-745 SQPDPTI
+745 SQPDPSI

-840 GDSGDGQV
+840 GDSADGQV

>member
-18 NEPANEKPSNL
+18 EGNNEKTGNL
-29 SVENNLHQQHH
+29 PAENNLHQQ

-188 FPENETGGDSP
+188 FPENETIGDST
-199 DSQKP
+199 DGQKP
-204 PTPQQTPQQQQQQQQ
+204 PTPQQT
-219 HQHQQQ
+219 HQQQ
-225 QQQQQANIGGIGGGG
+225 QQQPAGEGVGTGGS
-240 GGGTPAATPTSAVGT
+240 GTPAATPTSAGT
-255 VQQSQQSQQ
+255 MQQSQQSQQ
-264 VASATPT
+264 VTSATPT

-281 PPSNQPS
+281 PPSDQPS
-288 PHPSPLYP
+288 PHLSSLYP

-302 QPNGNTQASTSSR
+302 QPNGSTQGESNGKSLTKDSR
-315 TPTRLRGTIV
+315 YDSRLNR
-325 AVVISLGLRAQPSR
+325 
-339 RSARHPSA
+339 
-347 ARSAIFGRVRPA
+347 
-359 RDKERRRAAD
+359 
-369 RSVRWTLLRGAHL
+369 
-382 EWSVDCTRFR
+382 
-392 RARAQ
+392 
-397 LVIDS
+397 
-402 HFRHRSASSE
+402 
-412 LCEICQG
+412 
-419 HTVIAKISS
+419 
-428 QVSESSRRA
+428 
-437 SADLWIHPS
+437 
-446 RGSTGGGRIVEIQRF
+446 
-461 RDEDSFFPVQNLL
+461 
-474 STLTPR
+474 
-480 SILKR
+480 
-485 IDEVVIERIHI
+485 
-496 ISERRVERANTKSQK
+496 
-511 EEMSGVGF
+511 
-519 LAAVKTFTPGGRRR
+519 
-533 RRCEK
+533 
-538 QQKVLEL
+538 
-545 PPGYAMQPD
+545 
-554 VVPCWDAA
+554 
-562 PPITPPAAFLP
+562 
-573 PGYKK
+573 
-578 GFPEPKKEKTEQS
+578 EPKKEKTEQS
-591 ANGAVSPSG
+591 ANGAVSPGG
-600 EPQPNQGTATTGSL
+600 EPQATQGTATTGSV
-614 PISAAPPNS
+614 PVSAESPNS
-623 GDQQKPSRPNT
+623 GDQQKPCRPYNLVSRT
-634 LEARVVAR
+634 VSRDVAR
-642 RLILFDMEKGVLDQ
+642 RLKLFDMDKGVLEQ
-656 SSENQ
+656 SGENQ
-661 QVIERCYP
+661 QVIEWCFP
-669 LPPQNT
+669 LPSQNT
-675 LMLSELPEP
+675 MMLSELPEP

-714 IRNPLSS
+714 TRNPLSS
-721 DYEDEEDEEDFDV
+721 DYEDEDEEDFDGDD
-734 EEEDNMYVPRM
+734 EDNVYVVRM

-798 LTLRQELH
+798 LTLRQELQ
-806 ASFNSRPV
+806 ASFKRPPLRPRMRICSRPV
-814 RFGLA
+814 RFGFA
-819 LPCTL
+819 LPSTL

-833 VIREDAD
+833 VIREDVD

-848 LYRDEYDDEKSRLAA
+848 LYRDDYDDEKSRLAA
-863 KIARKESLSLKLAL
+863 KIARKESLSLKLSL

-882 ELINRNILQLQT
+882 ELINRNILQLQS

-977 HDYDRRADKP
+977 HEYDRRADKP

-1015 DSRHLTRFHRP
+1015 NSRHLTRFHRP

>member
-10 LVPSPAAN
+10 LVPSPGGGNDAGN
-18 NEPANEKPSNL
+18 DKPGNL
-29 SVENNLHQQHH
+29 GVEAGLHHQQHH
-40 HHHHHAAK
+40 HHHHTTTK
-48 TVTIVAGP
+48 TVTIVAAP

-188 FPENETGGDSP
+188 FPENES
-199 DSQKP
+199 
-204 PTPQQTPQQQQQQQQ
+204 
-219 HQHQQQ
+219 
-225 QQQQQANIGGIGGGG
+225 
-240 GGGTPAATPTSAVGT
+240 
-255 VQQSQQSQQ
+255 
-264 VASATPT
+264 
-271 PTTANPHSTG
+271 
-281 PPSNQPS
+281 
-288 PHPSPLYP
+288 
-296 GIPQPG
+296 
-302 QPNGNTQASTSSR
+302 
-315 TPTRLRGTIV
+315 
-325 AVVISLGLRAQPSR
+325 
-339 RSARHPSA
+339 
-347 ARSAIFGRVRPA
+347 
-359 RDKERRRAAD
+359 
-369 RSVRWTLLRGAHL
+369 
-382 EWSVDCTRFR
+382 
-392 RARAQ
+392 
-397 LVIDS
+397 
-402 HFRHRSASSE
+402 
-412 LCEICQG
+412 
-419 HTVIAKISS
+419 
-428 QVSESSRRA
+428 
-437 SADLWIHPS
+437 
-446 RGSTGGGRIVEIQRF
+446 
-461 RDEDSFFPVQNLL
+461 
-474 STLTPR
+474 
-480 SILKR
+480 
-485 IDEVVIERIHI
+485 
-496 ISERRVERANTKSQK
+496 
-511 EEMSGVGF
+511 
-519 LAAVKTFTPGGRRR
+519 
-533 RRCEK
+533 
-538 QQKVLEL
+538 
-545 PPGYAMQPD
+545 
-554 VVPCWDAA
+554 
-562 PPITPPAAFLP
+562 
-573 PGYKK
+573 KK
-578 GFPEPKKEKTEQS
+578 DKTEQS
-591 ANGAVSPSG
+591 ANGAISPS
-600 EPQPNQGTATTGSL
+600 EPQAGNLGGPALVSGPVPDA
-614 PISAAPPNS
+614 
-623 GDQQKPSRPNT
+623 GDQQKPNRPNT
-634 LEARVVAR
+634 LEARVAAR

-656 SSENQ
+656 SADNQ
-661 QVIERCYP
+661 PVIERCYP

-693 IPPPPMFSSSSPTL
+693 IPPPPMFSSPSPTL
-707 LLAKQRQ
+707 LARQRQ
-714 IRNPLSS
+714 IPLS
-721 DYEDEEDEEDFDV
+721 DCEDEDEEDIDV
-734 EEEDNMYVPRM
+734 EEDDDNMYVFRV
-745 SQPDPTI
+745 SQPDPAI

-806 ASFNSRPV
+806 ASFKRPPLRPRMRICSRPV

-833 VIREDAD
+833 VIREDVD

-848 LYRDEYDDEKSRLAA
+848 LYREDYDDEKNRLAA

>member
-10 LVPSPAAN
+10 LVPSPGGGNDAGN
-18 NEPANEKPSNL
+18 DKPGNL
-29 SVENNLHQQHH
+29 GVEASLHHQQHH
-40 HHHHHAAK
+40 HHHHSTTK
-48 TVTIVAGP
+48 TVTIVAAP

-188 FPENETGGDSP
+188 FPENETMSEPADA
-199 DSQKP
+199 QKP

-219 HQHQQQ
+219 SQQQ
-225 QQQQQANIGGIGGGG
+225 QQQQQSQQQQLSGGVGGTGG
-240 GGGTPAATPTSAVGT
+240 EGTPAATPTSGGN

-264 VASATPT
+264 VPSATPT
-271 PTTANPHSTG
+271 PTTANPHSAG

-296 GIPQPG
+296 GIPQAG
-302 QPNGNTQASTSSR
+302 QPNGSTQ
-315 TPTRLRGTIV
+315 
-325 AVVISLGLRAQPSR
+325 
-339 RSARHPSA
+339 
-347 ARSAIFGRVRPA
+347 
-359 RDKERRRAAD
+359 
-369 RSVRWTLLRGAHL
+369 
-382 EWSVDCTRFR
+382 
-392 RARAQ
+392 
-397 LVIDS
+397 
-402 HFRHRSASSE
+402 
-412 LCEICQG
+412 
-419 HTVIAKISS
+419 
-428 QVSESSRRA
+428 
-437 SADLWIHPS
+437 
-446 RGSTGGGRIVEIQRF
+446 
-461 RDEDSFFPVQNLL
+461 
-474 STLTPR
+474 
-480 SILKR
+480 
-485 IDEVVIERIHI
+485 
-496 ISERRVERANTKSQK
+496 
-511 EEMSGVGF
+511 
-519 LAAVKTFTPGGRRR
+519 
-533 RRCEK
+533 
-538 QQKVLEL
+538 
-545 PPGYAMQPD
+545 
-554 VVPCWDAA
+554 
-562 PPITPPAAFLP
+562 
-573 PGYKK
+573 
-578 GFPEPKKEKTEQS
+578 EPKKDKTEQS
-591 ANGAVSPSG
+591 ANGAISPSG
-600 EPQPNQGTATTGSL
+600 GGGGEPQAANLGTTGS
-614 PISAAPPNS
+614 APVSGSVPDA
-623 GDQQKPSRPNT
+623 GDQQKPNRPNT

-656 SSENQ
+656 SADNQ

-693 IPPPPMFSSSSPTL
+693 IPPPPMFSSPSPTL
-707 LLAKQRQ
+707 LARQRQ
-714 IRNPLSS
+714 IPLS
-721 DYEDEEDEEDFDV
+721 DCEDEDEEDVDV
-734 EEEDNMYVPRM
+734 EEEDDNMYVFRV
-745 SQPDPTI
+745 SQPDPAI

-798 LTLRQELH
+798 LTLRQELQ

-848 LYRDEYDDEKSRLAA
+848 LYREDYDDEKSRLAA

>member
-18 NEPANEKPSNL
+18 NESGNEKPSNL
-29 SVENNLHQQHH
+29 SVENNLHQQ

-188 FPENETGGDSP
+188 FPENETAGDSP
-199 DSQKP
+199 DGQKP

-219 HQHQQQ
+219 QSQQQ
-225 QQQQQANIGGIGGGG
+225 QPAAGGIGTGGVG
-240 GGGTPAATPTSAVGT
+240 GGGTPAATPTSAGT

-302 QPNGNTQASTSSR
+302 QPNGSTQ
-315 TPTRLRGTIV
+315 
-325 AVVISLGLRAQPSR
+325 
-339 RSARHPSA
+339 
-347 ARSAIFGRVRPA
+347 
-359 RDKERRRAAD
+359 
-369 RSVRWTLLRGAHL
+369 
-382 EWSVDCTRFR
+382 
-392 RARAQ
+392 
-397 LVIDS
+397 
-402 HFRHRSASSE
+402 
-412 LCEICQG
+412 
-419 HTVIAKISS
+419 
-428 QVSESSRRA
+428 
-437 SADLWIHPS
+437 
-446 RGSTGGGRIVEIQRF
+446 
-461 RDEDSFFPVQNLL
+461 
-474 STLTPR
+474 
-480 SILKR
+480 
-485 IDEVVIERIHI
+485 
-496 ISERRVERANTKSQK
+496 
-511 EEMSGVGF
+511 
-519 LAAVKTFTPGGRRR
+519 
-533 RRCEK
+533 
-538 QQKVLEL
+538 
-545 PPGYAMQPD
+545 
-554 VVPCWDAA
+554 
-562 PPITPPAAFLP
+562 
-573 PGYKK
+573 
-578 GFPEPKKEKTEQS
+578 EPKKEKTEQS

-600 EPQPNQGTATTGSL
+600 EPQANQGTATTV
-614 PISAAPPNS
+614 PISVAPPNS
-623 GDQQKPSRPNT
+623 GNQQKPSRPNT

-642 RLILFDMEKGVLDQ
+642 RLILFDTELEKGVLDQ

-721 DYEDEEDEEDFDV
+721 DYEEEEDEEDFDV

-745 SQPDPTI
+745 SQPDPAI

-806 ASFNSRPV
+806 ASFKRPPLRPRMRICSRPV